1 MKQSF
6 SAFYRIDEDGEHP
19 EEGEDQAASQGPKY
33 KLDFTDV
40 KKLIAV
46 NGRPGHELIQLLLEV
61 VYDGNY
67 SQDIKPNLPLFL
79 LELTKNKV
87 VGEQD
92 MVRGINSFIQ
102 NCDNIGSDYP
112 LLAGWVYRSVIE
124 GLMNESILKVNSFV
138 WEKDQTKS
146 EGGEDDD
153 EDDDEVD
160 VRLKIFSILVARQYA
175 QQGHDMGRLL
185 ASSEWTDHLAK
196 AAEKLM
202 SKAMDY
208 IFDDIVSQFDE
219 DELTDL
225 LAGDNKTKFLDA
237 FISELKKFP
246 LKPE

>member
-1 MKQSF
+1 M
-6 SAFYRIDEDGEHP
+6 
-19 EEGEDQAASQGPKY
+19 
-33 KLDFTDV
+33 
-40 KKLIAV
+40 
-46 NGRPGHELIQLLLEV
+46 

-67 SQDIKPNLPLFL
+67 AQDIKPNLPSFL

-87 VGEQD
+87 IGEQD
-92 MVRGINSFIQ
+92 LVRGINAFIQ
-102 NCDNIGSDYP
+102 NCDMIGSDYP

-124 GLMNESILKVNSFV
+124 GLMNEGILKVHSFV

-160 VRLKIFSILVARQYA
+160 VRLKIFSILVARQFA
-175 QQGHDMGRLL
+175 QQGHDMGKLL
-185 ASSEWTDHLAK
+185 ASAEWTDHLAK
-196 AAEKLM
+196 SAEKLM

-225 LAGDNKTKFLDA
+225 LPGDNKTKFLDA